1 MPEWSIKN
9 QICPTG
15 TAAHVPFAT
24 LTIPEPSTIL
34 GLLAVC
40 FSLMPFFGILANV
53 ALIVSRRRPL
63 EVGWL
68 LFITYSGGLHL
79 ILKWIIR
86 QPRPSS
92 CLTSCGMPSGHS
104 VFAVGC
110 WAMLL
115 WDCAIQ
121 AHHIS
126 ENLRALRGL
135 LLSALLLPVPWARIQ
150 TGDHSLQQAVAGSSL
165 GFLCALSWIFYLWP
179 RFEKYLPAHIF
190 PPFSRPVTAAEHALA
205 GPTVELANRSF
216 ENNLES
222 QIS

>member
-1 MPEWSIKN
+1 MIPCS
-9 QICPTG
+9 
-15 TAAHVPFAT
+15 T
-24 LTIPEPSTIL
+24 LTIPQPSTFL
-34 GLLAVC
+34 GLLAVF
-40 FSLMPFFGILANV
+40 FSLTPFFGIVSNL
-53 ALIVSRRRPL
+53 ALIYWRRRPV

-68 LFITYSGGLHL
+68 LFITYSGGIHL

-86 QPRPSS
+86 QPRPAS
-92 CLTSCGMPSGHS
+92 CLLSCGMPSGHS

-110 WAMLL
+110 WAILL

-121 AHHIS
+121 AQHIS

-135 LLSALLLPVPWARIQ
+135 LFSVLLLPVPWARVEV
-150 TGDHSLQQAVAGSSL
+150 GDHSLQQAVAGSSL

-190 PPFSRPVTAAEHALA
+190 PPRPRPVAEAEQASA
-205 GPTVELANRSF
+205 GPTVELADRSF